1 MYELKGVRA
10 PHSRLLFVGF
20 GDTDNFDFTISN
32 VISEV
37 CLWGHHLGRAG
48 PTLESLPPSQ
58 NSFHDSALQSL
69 SKGRESFA
77 DTLAK
82 GRDALKKSRESFTE
96 GLNRSFR
103 LASNSDVSDGADD
116 LDKAVQAKPVVEE
129 GTDGLDELRGSLRQ
143 RSAILHTAKKFSI
156 FFVFFLFIFF
166 ILFAFYSVEWVS
178 ARHMWLTSRQS

>member
-1 MYELKGVRA
+1 MYELKVVGA

-48 PTLESLPPSQ
+48 PTLESLPSQ
-58 NSFHDSALQSL
+58 NSFHDSAVQSL
-69 SKGRESFA
+69 SKGRKSFV

-156 FFVFFLFIFF
+156 FFVFFSLHIF
-166 ILFAFYSVEWVS
+166 LYYSPFTRRS
-178 ARHMWLTSRQS
+178 AQSHTAGHSSWH